1 MSKILVTTAFV
12 CLLVISTAHA
22 RDNNSGITFQYDQ
35 YGQQKGYSVNPG
47 AGMNFQY
54 DNRGRQQGYTI
65 DSGAGIQFQ
74 YDNRGRQ
81 QGYTVDPYYQ
91 DNRYRR

>member
-1 MSKILVTTAFV
+1 MNKILVTTAFV
-12 CLLVISTAHA
+12 CLLVISTVHA
-22 RDNNSGITFQYDQ
+22 RDNSGITFQYDQ

-47 AGMNFQY
+47 AGMSFQY
-54 DNRGRQQGYTI
+54 DNRGRQQGYNI